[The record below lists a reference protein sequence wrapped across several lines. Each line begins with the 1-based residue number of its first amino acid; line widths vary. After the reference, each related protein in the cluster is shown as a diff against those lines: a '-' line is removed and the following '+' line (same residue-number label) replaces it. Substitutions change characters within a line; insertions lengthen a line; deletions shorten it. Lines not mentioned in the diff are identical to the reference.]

1 MPCCSFADEKHLLFQ
16 QQRVMVSIG
25 SAYLAICQEQF
36 DRRLVRELVEI
47 DSGQFREIPR
57 RRRGSLDVTQERID
71 AELRT
76 LAQHQKVLLELDQVL
91 RRIATERG
99 WSRARLMAKILE
111 LGQRIKEVERRVQTL
126 LIEAAKD
133 DDL

>member
-1 MPCCSFADEKHLLFQ
+1 MSK
-16 QQRVMVSIG
+16 
-25 SAYLAICQEQF
+25 
-36 DRRLVRELVEI
+36 I
-47 DSGQFREIPR
+47 DA
-57 RRRGSLDVTQERID
+57 TQERID

-91 RRIATERG
+91 RRIGTERG
-99 WSRARLMAKILE
+99 WSRTRLTAEILE

-126 LIEAAKD
+126 LIEAVKD